1 MVQYR
6 KKLLAALCLS
16 VLGITSAQAAG
27 QAESAAEPAKNAEA
41 AKPVDIPKSAD
52 VVIIGAGA
60 AGTAATMAAAEKGA
74 SVVLLEKQPAVGG
87 TGNFAEGIFAANSS
101 MQKRQGIVVTPDM
114 AFKTIMEYSHWMAN
128 PYVVRTFVNRSAD
141 TIEWVKSKGIK
152 FEYIG
157 PGGPG
162 GMLTWHVID
171 GPGHGRH
178 LIKTFHEQFKNMKV
192 TTLVKTAG
200 KDLVMKDGKI
210 TGVIAEGSDG
220 KPFQIDT
227 KAVIIATGGYANNKE
242 MLQKYVA
249 VPDTIMVGNVGKDG
263 DGIKMSWKA
272 GAKEEGMGV
281 VQAYRP
287 GLPDYAPNSQMLA
300 AARQPYLWVDKTGRR
315 FTDESIVIIWP
326 HAGNALSQ
334 AGGVM
339 YSVFDDETRKHVVND
354 GIDVPIGEWVIANT
368 KLVKFD
374 DEFAKESQKNRGFVF
389 KANTI
394 DDLAKQ
400 MGVDPAVLKRTVE
413 DNNRYAAQKRDEI
426 FNKSMDYLRPVKTG
440 PFYAVKMMPAAL
452 GTLGGV
458 KINEKMEAVSPNGN
472 PVPGLYVTGNDAAGM
487 YGDTYDLLLGGG
499 TFGFA
504 LNSGRMAGENALDY
518 IHFTKK

>member
-1 MVQYR
+1 MAQYR
-6 KKLLAALCLS
+6 RTILAALCLS
-16 VLGITSAQAAG
+16 MLGIASANAEQAAP
-27 QAESAAEPAKNAEA
+27 QPAANAEPAKPA
-41 AKPVDIPKSAD
+41 AIPKSAD

-74 SVVLLEKQPAVGG
+74 SVVLLEKQGVVGG
-87 TGNFAEGIFAANSS
+87 TGNFAEGIFAANSA

-128 PYVVRTFVNRSAD
+128 PFVVRAFVNRSAD

-178 LIKTFHEQFKNMKV
+178 LIKTFHEQFKTMPV

-200 KDLVMKDGKI
+200 KDLVMKDGKVA
-210 TGVIAEGSDG
+210 GVIVEGSDG
-220 KPFQIDT
+220 KPFQIDA

-249 VPDTIMVGNVGKDG
+249 VPDTIMVGNIGKDG
-263 DGIKMSWKA
+263 DGIKMAWKA

-281 VQAYRP
+281 VQSYRP
-287 GLPDYAPNSQMLA
+287 GLPDYAPNSQLLA
-300 AARQPYLWVDKTGRR
+300 AARQPYLWVDQHGRR

-326 HAGNALSQ
+326 HAGNALAK

-339 YSVFDDETRKHVVND
+339 YSVFDEDARKHFVND

-374 DEFAKESQKNRGFVF
+374 DEFTKENQKNRGFVF
-389 KANTI
+389 KAATL
-394 DDLAKQ
+394 DELAKQ
-400 MGVDPAVLKRTVE
+400 MGVDASVLKHTVDE
-413 DNNRYAAQKRDEI
+413 NNRFAAQKRDEV
-426 FNKSMDYLRPVKTG
+426 FNKNMDYLRPMKTG
-440 PFYAVKMMPAAL
+440 PFYAVKMLPAAL

-458 KINEKMEAVSPNGN
+458 KINEKMEAISPAGN
-472 PVPGLYVTGNDAAGM
+472 AVPGLYVTGNDAAGM

-504 LNSGRMAGENALDY
+504 LNSGRMAAENALDY
-518 IHFTKK
+518 LHFTKK